1 MTKASLSVRIDLPAG
16 GRLGPGKAALLAAI
30 RAQGSIAA
38 AARAMEMSYPR
49 ALRLVDDMNTQF
61 KAPVI
66 EKYHGGKSRGGATL
80 TETGEAVLTAYQA
93 LAKKAAAATA
103 AERKRFSALTKRG

>member
-1 MTKASLSVRIDLPAG
+1 MAKASLSVRIDLPAG

-30 RAQGSIAA
+30 RAEGSIAA

-80 TETGEAVLTAYQA
+80 TETGMAVLDAYHA
-93 LAKKAAAATA
+93 LAKKAATATK
-103 AERKRFSALTKRG
+103 AERDRISALTKRG